1 VEGLKTHGTNMSSQ
15 LPPGNAVSGKMLSL
29 AFAAVVGSF
38 LVTNLIVQR
47 SSAAIGEL
55 SERIIYN
62 SAPSIEHL
70 ASVRRS
76 VLEAELLLT
85 RFIHEPMLRPELG
98 RSLETALTQ
107 VEQGTR
113 EYLILPPFPGEQA
126 VRVEVEESWLRFDD
140 AVREA
145 RAAAEADG
153 TAAASALFDREVEPR
168 GSQTLESITR
178 AIEYNAVLGRETAA
192 RIHETRR
199 HTMWLANGLN
209 AVCGIL
215 AVAVAWLLHRE
226 AQARRVLF
234 DAHTQSLEARA
245 AELEQFAGRV
255 AHDIRN
261 PLSAARL
268 AAEMAVRKSADEG
281 VRGHVRLII
290 RSLSRADAITGA
302 LLDFARSGA
311 RPDPGARTEPRAV
324 MEDLL
329 SGFSAEAEQLG
340 IELRSEPVPPVL
352 VACSTGAYLSLLGN
366 LVRNA
371 IKYMGDAPARRVTL
385 RVMEDGAM
393 VRTEVRDTGPGI
405 AAESLPSLFEPYF
418 RGQAS
423 GAEGL
428 GLGLATVKK
437 LAEGHGGRVGVTSER
452 GKGSTFWFELPRAG
466 SAWERGEPG
475 ERASHPRPSEV
486 PH

>member
-1 VEGLKTHGTNMSSQ
+1 MSSP

-47 SSAAIGEL
+47 SSAAVGEL
-55 SERIIYN
+55 SEDIIYN

-70 ASVRRS
+70 ASVRRT

-98 RSLETALTQ
+98 SALDDALAR

-113 EYLILPPFPGEQA
+113 EYLILPPFPGEQSL
-126 VRVEVEESWLRFDD
+126 RMDVEASWLRFDD
-140 AVREA
+140 AVKEA
-145 RAAAEADG
+145 RAIAKTHTAAE
-153 TAAASALFDREVEPR
+153 ASALFDREVEPR
-168 GSQTLESITR
+168 GRQNLEAITR
-178 AIEYNAVLGRETAA
+178 AIEYNAVRGREMAA

-199 HTMWLANGLN
+199 QTMWLANGLN

-226 AQARRVLF
+226 ARTRRTLF
-234 DAHTQSLEARA
+234 DAHTKSLEARA

-261 PLSAARL
+261 PLAAARL
-268 AAEMAVRKSADEG
+268 AAEIVVRKSSDEAA
-281 VRGHVRLII
+281 RGHVQRII

-311 RPDPGARTEPRAV
+311 RPDPGARTEPRSV
-324 MEDLL
+324 IEDLL
-329 SGFSAEAEQLG
+329 SGFTGEAEQLG
-340 IELRSEPVPPVL
+340 IELHSEPVPPVL
-352 VACSTGAYLSLLGN
+352 AACSTGVYLSLLGN

-371 IKYMGDAPARRVTL
+371 IKYMGDARTRRVTL
-385 RVMEDGAM
+385 RVQEEGSRI
-393 VRTEVRDTGPGI
+393 RTEVSDTGPGI
-405 AAESLPSLFEPYF
+405 ASESLPSLFEPYF
-418 RGQAS
+418 RGQ
-423 GAEGL
+423 GAGADGL

-437 LAEGHGGRVGVTSER
+437 LAEAHGGRAGVTSER

-466 SAWERGEPG
+466 SSWELADPG
-475 ERASHPRPSEV
+475 DTASHSRPPEG
-486 PH
+486 HH

>member
-1 VEGLKTHGTNMSSQ
+1 MSAP
-15 LPPGNAVSGKMLSL
+15 LPTGNAVSGKTLSL

-38 LVTNLIVQR
+38 LVTNLVVQR
-47 SSAAIGEL
+47 SSVAVGDL
-55 SERIIYN
+55 SEGIIYK

-70 ASVRRS
+70 ASVRRA

-85 RFIHEPMLRPELG
+85 RFIHEPQLRPELG
-98 RSLETALTQ
+98 PSLETALTQ
-107 VEQGTR
+107 VEQSAR
-113 EYLILPPFPGEQA
+113 EYLLLPPFPGEHS
-126 VRVEVEESWLRFDD
+126 VRIGVEESWLRFDD
-140 AVREA
+140 AVHEA
-145 RAAAEADG
+145 RAAVDANGAAE
-153 TAAASALFDREVEPR
+153 ASALFKREVEPLGR
-168 GSQTLESITR
+168 QTLDAVTR
-178 AIEYNAVLGRETAA
+178 AIEYNAVRGREMAE

-209 AVCGIL
+209 ALCGIL

-226 AQARRVLF
+226 ARSRRALF
-234 DAHTQSLEARA
+234 DAHTKSLEARA

-268 AAEMAVRKSADEG
+268 AAEIVVRKSSDE
-281 VRGHVRLII
+281 VALVNVQRII

-311 RPDPGARTEPRAV
+311 RPDPGARTEPRAAV
-324 MEDLL
+324 EDLL
-329 SGFSAEAEQLG
+329 SGFSAEAEQFG
-340 IELRSEPVPPVL
+340 IELHSEPVPPVL

-366 LVRNA
+366 LIRNA
-371 IKYMGDAPARRVTL
+371 LKYMGDAPVRRVTL
-385 RVMEDGAM
+385 RVMVEGGM
-393 VRTEVRDTGPGI
+393 IRTEVRDTGPGI
-405 AAESLPSLFEPYF
+405 ASEILPSLFEPYF
-418 RGQAS
+418 RGQAV
-423 GAEGL
+423 GADGL

-466 SAWERGEPG
+466 SSWARSETGDN
-475 ERASHPRPSEV
+475 ASRPRPSEV
-486 PH
+486 QH